1 MIGTQLLTRK
11 ENYKSIQMTQ
21 KSRNILKK
29 WLKADYQLFKHFN
42 DLLDQ
47 KIQNLGSEKIQQDVN
62 MLKEMNEK
70 LKEVCGVKE
79 LSIRNSAKRESTLLR
94 TQNRKVTQYAM
105 KQQCALYAISEEYF
119 VEFLSKWQNKNIKKK
134 Q

>member
-1 MIGTQLLTRK
+1 
-11 ENYKSIQMTQ
+11 MTQ

-29 WLKADYQLFKHFN
+29 WLKADYQLFKYFN

-79 LSIRNSAKRESTLLR
+79 NNNRNWAKRESTLLR

-119 VEFLSKWQNKNIKKK
+119 VEFLSKWQSKNIKKSHN
-134 Q
+134 

>member
-1 MIGTQLLTRK
+1 MLTRK

-29 WLKADYQLFKHFN
+29 WLKADYQLFKYFN

-62 MLKEMNEK
+62 MLKEMNEE

-79 LSIRNSAKRESTLLR
+79 INNRNWAKRESTLLR

-119 VEFLSKWQNKNIKKK
+119 VEFLSKWQNKNIKKSNN
-134 Q
+134 